1 MINQFFFQALAAISV
16 AIGVCI
22 AAYQL
27 FRLKQIQRDDH
38 VWNQKIEAQK
48 ALEAR
53 QHLDTSVVNDA
64 FGPIRNDRIIE
75 ATELKEK
82 LKDGVKYPNLR
93 TDLHKLLNYYEGLA
107 RGIYQD
113 MYDEK
118 VIKLARKKSI
128 LSLYHK
134 YENYITFRQK
144 HRNERAY
151 YYLSKLALH
160 WLEEDNL

>member
-27 FRLKQIQRDDH
+27 FRLKQIQRDNH

-48 ALEAR
+48 ALEVR
-53 QHLDTSVVNDA
+53 HHLDTSVVNDA
-64 FGPIRNDRIIE
+64 FGPIRSNQKIE
-75 ATELKEK
+75 TSELKEK
-82 LKDGVKYPNLR
+82 LKDGEKYPNLR
-93 TDLHKLLNYYEGLA
+93 TELHKLLNYYEGLA

-113 MYDEK
+113 MYDEE

-128 LSLYHK
+128 LSLHHK
-134 YENYITFRQK
+134 YENYINFRQK
-144 HRNERAY
+144 YRNERAY
-151 YYLSKLALH
+151 YYLEKLALH
-160 WLEEDNL
+160 WLEEDKL